1 MPILSKLWG
10 YVIAAGALVL
20 AVLAALGVAR
30 RSGVKAEQE
39 KQTEKAL
46 DQAKESNAID
56 KAVRATG
63 DDDLARRLSKYQR
76 D

>member
-10 YVIAAGALVL
+10 YVVALGAVIL
-20 AVLAALGVAR
+20 AVLAALAGAR
-30 RSGVKAEQE
+30 RSGAKAEQV

-46 DQAKESNAID
+46 EQAKESNEID
-56 KAVRATG
+56 KAVRATP
-63 DDDLARRLSKYQR
+63 DDALAAKLRKYSR

>member
-10 YVIAAGALVL
+10 YVIAAGALIL
-20 AVLAALGVAR
+20 AVLAAVAGIR
-30 RSGVKAEQE
+30 RSGAKAERE
-39 KQTEKAL
+39 EQTEKAL

-56 KAVRATG
+56 KSVRADS
-63 DDDLARRLSKYQR
+63 DDTVADKLRRYTR

>member
-20 AVLAALGVAR
+20 AVLTALGIAR
-30 RSGVKAEQE
+30 RSGVKAERE
-39 KQTEKAL
+39 AQTEKAL

-56 KAVRATG
+56 KSVRADT
-63 DDDLARRLSKYQR
+63 DDALAAKLKKYQR